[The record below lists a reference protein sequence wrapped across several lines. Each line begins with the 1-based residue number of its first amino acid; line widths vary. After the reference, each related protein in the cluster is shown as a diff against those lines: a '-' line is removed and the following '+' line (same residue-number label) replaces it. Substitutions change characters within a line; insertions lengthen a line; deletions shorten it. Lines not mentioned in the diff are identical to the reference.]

1 MITMF
6 IADHKAYQGYIYMHY
21 CYNNPVMHVFS
32 HLLVKSVSQT
42 QSSDP
47 EAKVELVG
55 ADALVKPSPKRSMRY
70 ACQFFYCLGFYGD
83 KRKMLS
89 A

>member
-1 MITMF
+1 MIVITMF

-55 ADALVKPSPKRSMRY
+55 ADVLVKTSQNKSM
-70 ACQFFYCLGFYGD
+70 Q
-83 KRKMLS
+83 
-89 A
+89 